1 MPAPRGSKS
10 PARDSEGSPSD
21 EKPLAMRRTPRRTA
35 PPARLGDGDNWGMSP
50 ASKWVAKV
58 EEKKT
63 APKPAEPHSPKVEP
77 LCKTPKKRAETQRS
91 TLIELRAK
99 APKIFNAMEGAVL
112 TLLGEVIATRFIK
125 AETLQPT
132 RLAFFFFWGA
142 LVPCLVAPWLQF
154 LATFQISKSSFHL
167 DCMAK
172 AVLNQLTMTPA
183 LTTVFLVLA
192 AVALEGIDLSSLAN
206 MSKVKAVVT
215 KGFGERYVR
224 TAGFWM
230 SSDFTNLLLMPVHL
244 QPRFAS
250 VMAFAWSILSS
261 LLTA

>member
-1 MPAPRGSKS
+1 
-10 PARDSEGSPSD
+10 
-21 EKPLAMRRTPRRTA
+21 
-35 PPARLGDGDNWGMSP
+35 
-50 ASKWVAKV
+50 
-58 EEKKT
+58 
-63 APKPAEPHSPKVEP
+63 
-77 LCKTPKKRAETQRS
+77 
-91 TLIELRAK
+91 
-99 APKIFNAMEGAVL
+99 MEGAVL

-230 SSDFTNLLLMPVHL
+230 SSDFTNLLLMPVSKPQVAYAAVGCESAL
-244 QPRFAS
+244 T
-250 VMAFAWSILSS
+250 AFAARPSCGLV
-261 LLTA
+261 